1 MNNIEYVLKNFEG
14 YTKENL
20 MKNFCPTDLNSLLE
34 EINCTGAGLD
44 NECKECWNLE
54 VKQNY
59 LCNKG
64 ESKMKQFTKED
75 LRTGDIIVT
84 RGEGNAILIGSGFKR
99 FEYLKSPLVIST
111 LEDYNEDFTTKGE
124 NIREYDIMKV
134 YKITKESEFD
144 SLEDL
149 MNELPEGK
157 VELIWKRKREIDWS
171 KVPKWTR
178 VQAKA
183 YASENWRNV
192 YFIDYKEDSNKPYLA
207 TVRDEFTHSEGYE
220 LEFKYIKIYDESDI
234 KEEWY
239 K

>member
-1 MNNIEYVLKNFEG
+1 MNNIEYVLKNFEE
-14 YTKENL
+14 YTKEEL
-20 MKNFCPTDLNSLLE
+20 IENFCPTEFDETFKEICCEDGEEMNCEKCWKLKVEQDKLE
-34 EINCTGAGLD
+34 D
-44 NECKECWNLE
+44 KE
-54 VKQNY
+54 
-59 LCNKG
+59 G
-64 ESKMKQFTKED
+64 EEQMKKFTKDD
-75 LRTGDIIVT
+75 LRTGDIVVT

-99 FEYLKSPLVIST
+99 FEYLGNDLAMSVLG
-111 LEDYNEDFTTKGE
+111 DYNEDLTIKSE

-134 YKITKESEFD
+134 YRITKESEYD
-144 SLEDL
+144 SLEYL
-149 MNELPEGK
+149 MNILPEGK
-157 VELIWKRKREIDWS
+157 VELAWEREREIDWS

-178 VQAKA
+178 VQGKA

-207 TVRDEFTHSEGYE
+207 TVRDEFTYREGHE